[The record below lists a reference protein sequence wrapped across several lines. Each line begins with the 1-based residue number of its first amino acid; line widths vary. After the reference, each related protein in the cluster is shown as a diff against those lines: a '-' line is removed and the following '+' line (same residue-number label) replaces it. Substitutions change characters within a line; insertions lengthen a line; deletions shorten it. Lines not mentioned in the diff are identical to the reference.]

1 MRNLTTVIILS
12 LSSTSAFAAGQDD
25 VNTAGILLFSAAL
38 VLAILGRFVQGL
50 NSLVAD
56 HGFFA
61 ILLYFIFA
69 GPILAF
75 HATLIGERK
84 PKKDAVVAPVQQ
96 TIIIQQVV
104 APQARSV
111 ATPLAEG
118 EYTPGASG
126 ISPRNIK

>member
-1 MRNLTTVIILS
+1 MRNLYTVIILS

-25 VNTAGILLFSAAL
+25 VNSVGIFIVSAAI
-38 VLAILGRFVQGL
+38 VLTILGRFSQGVH
-50 NSLVAD
+50 SLIAD
-56 HGFFA
+56 HGLFA
-61 ILLYFIFA
+61 ILIYFFFA
-69 GPILAF
+69 FPILAF

-84 PKKDAVVAPVQQ
+84 PKKEAVVAPVQQ